1 MSAKIDKRL
10 EREYCDKC
18 DRYYTK
24 AHSKSECD
32 WMINLHEQSKARDEN
47 KESLL
52 LIDPDE
58 GVALNKYDKL
68 SQKLKQDLSDDEIRS
83 LFDLRRAVRLLNDD
97 IHNILAS
104 GLSYDGLRDILQ
116 DYRVIN
122 QYVKDFE
129 KWSVLAEEEE
139 SK

>member
-1 MSAKIDKRL
+1 
-10 EREYCDKC
+10 
-18 DRYYTK
+18 
-24 AHSKSECD
+24 
-32 WMINLHEQSKARDEN
+32 MINLHKESKARDEN

-97 IHNILAS
+97 IHDILAS
-104 GLSYDGLRDILQ
+104 GLNHEKLRDILQ

-129 KWSVLAEEEE
+129 KWSVLAEELE

>member
-10 EREYCDKC
+10 EREYSDKC

-58 GVALNKYDKL
+58 GVALNKYD
-68 SQKLKQDLSDDEIRS
+68 
-83 LFDLRRAVRLLNDD
+83 
-97 IHNILAS
+97 
-104 GLSYDGLRDILQ
+104 
-116 DYRVIN
+116 
-122 QYVKDFE
+122 
-129 KWSVLAEEEE
+129 
-139 SK
+139 

>member
-1 MSAKIDKRL
+1 
-10 EREYCDKC
+10 
-18 DRYYTK
+18 
-24 AHSKSECD
+24 
-32 WMINLHEQSKARDEN
+32 MINLHEQSKARDEN

-52 LIDPDE
+52 LIDPDD
-58 GVALNKYDKL
+58 GLALNEYYEL
-68 SQKLKQDLSDDEIRS
+68 NQNLKQYLSDDEIRS

-97 IHNILAS
+97 IHDILAS
-104 GLSYDGLRDILQ
+104 GLNHEKLRDILQ

-129 KWSVLAEEEE
+129 KWSVLAEELE